1 MLPLESTGGRA
12 FRGWCRSRSK
22 ALTHSK
28 PESAPQIIFNLRSI
42 VTRGRR
48 TKSRCTCMPKL
59 ISQVVRFVGEKN
71 EEMSLMGVLLSL
83 RVAAVSLVLVSIPL
97 LASVAILA

>member
-1 MLPLESTGGRA
+1 
-12 FRGWCRSRSK
+12 
-22 ALTHSK
+22 
-28 PESAPQIIFNLRSI
+28 
-42 VTRGRR
+42 
-48 TKSRCTCMPKL
+48 MPKL
-59 ISQVVRFVGEKN
+59 ISQVVRFIGEKN